1 MLPRS
6 KYRPRQS
13 RSCRRYS
20 NPVILHWITGFSIR
34 QDFAFPLLFCQKLAE
49 YDRRSLPLYGGRSFL
64 HIRRRTSL
72 TPDLCGV
79 DHRPSDFDLLVNPLK
94 NRNWRI
100 TMKEINLREFYP
112 EIYKTDLFISLP
124 DEVVDVLVEYQRKE
138 VAYRRRTYR
147 HKAYLSLDYGDDI
160 EREAVLFT
168 PTLQEIVERHLE
180 EERVYQAIS
189 SLPEKQRQRVYAH
202 YILGITLMDI
212 AKMEGVSLHAVHES
226 IRGGLR
232 RLEKILE
239 KNF

>member
-1 MLPRS
+1 
-6 KYRPRQS
+6 
-13 RSCRRYS
+13 
-20 NPVILHWITGFSIR
+20 
-34 QDFAFPLLFCQKLAE
+34 
-49 YDRRSLPLYGGRSFL
+49 
-64 HIRRRTSL
+64 
-72 TPDLCGV
+72 
-79 DHRPSDFDLLVNPLK
+79 
-94 NRNWRI
+94 
-100 TMKEINLREFYP
+100 MKEINLREFYP

-147 HKAYLSLDYGDDI
+147 HKAFLSLDYGDDI

-180 EERVYQAIS
+180 EERLYQAIS

-212 AKMEGVSLHAVHES
+212 AKMEGFSLHAVHES
-226 IRGGLR
+226 IRRGLR

-239 KNF
+239 ENF

>member
-1 MLPRS
+1 M
-6 KYRPRQS
+6 
-13 RSCRRYS
+13 
-20 NPVILHWITGFSIR
+20 
-34 QDFAFPLLFCQKLAE
+34 
-49 YDRRSLPLYGGRSFL
+49 
-64 HIRRRTSL
+64 
-72 TPDLCGV
+72 
-79 DHRPSDFDLLVNPLK
+79 
-94 NRNWRI
+94 
-100 TMKEINLREFYP
+100 
-112 EIYKTDLFISLP
+112 
-124 DEVVDVLVEYQRKE
+124 LVEYQRKE

-232 RLEKILE
+232 RLEKIL
-239 KNF
+239 

>member
-1 MLPRS
+1 
-6 KYRPRQS
+6 
-13 RSCRRYS
+13 
-20 NPVILHWITGFSIR
+20 
-34 QDFAFPLLFCQKLAE
+34 
-49 YDRRSLPLYGGRSFL
+49 
-64 HIRRRTSL
+64 
-72 TPDLCGV
+72 
-79 DHRPSDFDLLVNPLK
+79 
-94 NRNWRI
+94 
-100 TMKEINLREFYP
+100 MKEINLFYP

-147 HKAYLSLDYGDDI
+147 HKAFLSLDYGDDI

-180 EERVYQAIS
+180 EERLYQAIS

-226 IRGGLR
+226 IRRGLR

-239 KNF
+239 ENF